1 MPSSV
6 PDLEE
11 TAPQPPNL
19 ANAKMTKERG
29 KITRLPTCG
38 GSQMTT
44 VHTREFYISSSCA
57 NLTIHVC
64 ETHFGSTRR
73 NGNGSDVGVTH
84 LIIEK
89 QRQ

>member
-1 MPSSV
+1 MREVPQALSQSVPSSV

-11 TAPQPPNL
+11 TAPQPPCL
-19 ANAKMTKERG
+19 VNAEMTKERG

-44 VHTREFYISSSCA
+44 EDIREYISSSCA
-57 NLTIHVC
+57 HMPMVLTSRGD
-64 ETHFGSTRR
+64 F
-73 NGNGSDVGVTH
+73 ND
-84 LIIEK
+84 LEK